1 MIAEAGARIVVALL
15 TESLMRRE
23 LRFVKAKWSLA
34 DR

>member
-1 MIAEAGARIVVALL
+1 MIAEAGTRILVALR
-15 TESLMRRE
+15 TESLMLME